1 MDRSIDSPDS
11 FIYSNILGV
20 FNILELLRFFKRKK
34 KNIKL
39 IHISTDEVYGDIKHK
54 RSLEQDAFS
63 PSSPYSASKASADH
77 LVKSYV
83 RTYKLNAIISNCC
96 NNYGP
101 YQFPEKLIPKM
112 ISNIINNKEL
122 PIYAKGLN
130 SREWIYVVDHCKALF
145 KLYLKGKAGQSYNIG
160 SGKNLKNIEIVRK
173 LLKII
178 KNKKI
183 KIGKKTKIKFV
194 KDRPGHDFRYALN
207 SKKIKKLGW
216 RPETNLDKGLKMTV
230 EWYINNKKFLKSI
243 SKKYYEKK
251 DRIKNMIK
259 KGIILAGGLGTRM
272 SPLTKAVNKQLLPVY
287 DKPLIYYPL
296 SVLMLAGIKNILII
310 VNKGQ
315 LNQFR
320 KILPEKNNLGIKISY
335 KEQIFPGGLPEAF
348 IIGEKFINGEN
359 IALILGDNFFY
370 SQSLTKNSDNV
381 LN

>member
-1 MDRSIDSPDS
+1 MKKILVTGGSGFIGRNLVDYLLKKNFFVINIDKLTYSSNKSKIRSKNYKFFKIDINDKKKLIQIVYKYNPKVIFNLAAETHVDRSIDSPDS
-11 FIYSNILGV
+11 FIHSNILGV

-160 SGKNLKNIEIVRK
+160 SGKNLKNIEIVKK

-243 SKKYYEKK
+243 SKKYYEK
-251 DRIKNMIK
+251 RI
-259 KGIILAGGLGTRM
+259 GL
-272 SPLTKAVNKQLLPVY
+272 
-287 DKPLIYYPL
+287 
-296 SVLMLAGIKNILII
+296 
-310 VNKGQ
+310 
-315 LNQFR
+315 
-320 KILPEKNNLGIKISY
+320 KI
-335 KEQIFPGGLPEAF
+335 
-348 IIGEKFINGEN
+348 
-359 IALILGDNFFY
+359 
-370 SQSLTKNSDNV
+370 
-381 LN
+381 

>member
-1 MDRSIDSPDS
+1 MKKILVTGGSGFIGSNLVNYLLKKNFFVINIDKLTYSSNKSKIRSKNYKFFKIDINDKKKLIQIIYKYNPKVIFNLAAETHVDRSIDSPDS
-11 FIYSNILGV
+11 FIHSNILGV

-160 SGKNLKNIEIVRK
+160 SGKNLKNIEIVKK

-243 SKKYYEKK
+243 SKKYYEK
-251 DRIKNMIK
+251 RI
-259 KGIILAGGLGTRM
+259 GL
-272 SPLTKAVNKQLLPVY
+272 
-287 DKPLIYYPL
+287 
-296 SVLMLAGIKNILII
+296 
-310 VNKGQ
+310 
-315 LNQFR
+315 
-320 KILPEKNNLGIKISY
+320 KI
-335 KEQIFPGGLPEAF
+335 
-348 IIGEKFINGEN
+348 
-359 IALILGDNFFY
+359 
-370 SQSLTKNSDNV
+370 
-381 LN
+381 

>member
-11 FIYSNILGV
+11 FIHSNILGV

-83 RTYKLNAIISNCC
+83 RTYKINAIISHCC

-112 ISNIINNKEL
+112 ISNIINNKKL

-216 RPETNLDKGLKMTV
+216 RPETNLDKGLEMTV

-243 SKKYYEKK
+243 SKKYYEK
-251 DRIKNMIK
+251 RI
-259 KGIILAGGLGTRM
+259 GL
-272 SPLTKAVNKQLLPVY
+272 
-287 DKPLIYYPL
+287 
-296 SVLMLAGIKNILII
+296 
-310 VNKGQ
+310 
-315 LNQFR
+315 
-320 KILPEKNNLGIKISY
+320 KI
-335 KEQIFPGGLPEAF
+335 
-348 IIGEKFINGEN
+348 
-359 IALILGDNFFY
+359 
-370 SQSLTKNSDNV
+370 
-381 LN
+381 